1 MSANLPLDA
10 NDEDVQR
17 RGFTRPSLTD
27 NPLPL
32 ANAYQA
38 LQTAYDNA
46 REGFISRDNI
56 WPQREIEELR
66 SMTEAQRRLF
76 LESRGI
82 IPSLASIPDGI
93 DLPAVD
99 QMIQNAIDSPQ
110 ALLSERISGLSSQI
124 TSAIS
129 APAQAVTGAVS
140 GVTQSISNLVNPGGQ
155 VPTDS
160 YGQSL
165 QGPTTQ
171 PAPVSA
177 PPPGGTYVP
186 PGIQPNNVNGEN
198 PYVYT
203 PIDLYDDRYD
213 FKTGKIIRNGIA
225 SGTGGG
231 MGSPSGTGQTVGAP
245 GLSNQQQEAPA
256 GAAGVTPNDTSQS
269 TYDDAILRQARAQAG
284 EENADGS
291 TYDDA
296 ILRQARGAGEYSSPT
311 VNNETTARIAQQ
323 PDQTVD
329 YSDNTEANTGNWRP
343 PLASRG
349 AIVASRRQ
357 TTEDIRNARAN
368 GQILTRQRR
377 PDGTYYAAPANDVTN
392 NQRLPQRV
400 RDF

>member
-38 LQTAYDNA
+38 LQSAYDNV

-66 SMTEAQRRLF
+66 SMSEAQRRLF
-76 LESRGI
+76 LESRGL
-82 IPSLASIPDGI
+82 IPPLASIPDGI

-129 APAQAVTGAVS
+129 APAQAVTDTVS

-171 PAPVSA
+171 PAPVTT

-186 PGIQPNNVNGEN
+186 PGIQPSSVSGEN

-231 MGSPSGTGQTVGAP
+231 MGAPSGTGQTVGAP
-245 GLSNQQQEAPA
+245 GLSNQQQEAPS
-256 GAAGVTPNDTSQS
+256 GTDGVTPNDTSQS
-269 TYDDAILRQARAQAG
+269 TYDDLSAFG
-284 EENADGS
+284 
-291 TYDDA
+291 
-296 ILRQARGAGEYSSPT
+296 GAGANVNDDLVRGDTSDTDARLGIDPRGQDQRNPHPPRTETSPPRQ
-311 VNNETTARIAQQ
+311 E
-323 PDQTVD
+323 
-329 YSDNTEANTGNWRP
+329 
-343 PLASRG
+343 LASRYERDQS
-349 AIVASRRQ
+349 VRQ
-357 TTEDIRNARAN
+357 ANRDIREARRN
-368 GQILTRQRR
+368 GQVLTRQRN
-377 PDGTYYAAPANDVTN
+377 PDGTYYAAPARDVTN
-392 NQRLPQRV
+392 DQRLPQRV